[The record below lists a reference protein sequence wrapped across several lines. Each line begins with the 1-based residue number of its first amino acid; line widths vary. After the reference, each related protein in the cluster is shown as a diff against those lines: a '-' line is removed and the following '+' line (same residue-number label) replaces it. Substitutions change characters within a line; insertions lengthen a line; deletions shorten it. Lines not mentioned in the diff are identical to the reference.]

1 VDVTEELGRAVD
13 RMSDEPLPATWRS
26 ETALADMPSFG
37 ALVARIRRLD
47 SGSDEVLRALA
58 RLAVAGEREAC
69 LVVTAALLPLLI
81 VRCDRRP
88 ALIAEAVNELAARV
102 GEPAD
107 ESAAGGVANRLLRR
121 VVWRVRHERGV
132 GAGWQRL
139 VPDLDVA
146 ALGRAPVAECFEART
161 VDRLALEA
169 FRRRLARRPAGH
181 EAWAVL
187 VESVMVDLSLR
198 AQLSST
204 ERSRLAK
211 HRRSVRR
218 LADRSLVA

>member
-1 VDVTEELGRAVD
+1 
-13 RMSDEPLPATWRS
+13 MSDEPLPATWLM
-26 ETALADMPSFG
+26 EPALGDMRSFG

-47 SGSDEVLRALA
+47 ARSDEALRALA
-58 RLAVAGEREAC
+58 RLALGGEAEAC

-102 GEPAD
+102 GEPAE
-107 ESAAGGVANRLLRR
+107 ESATGGVANRLLRR
-121 VVWRVRHERGV
+121 VVWRVRHEPGV
-132 GAGWQRL
+132 GSGWQRL
-139 VPDLDVA
+139 VPDPDVA
-146 ALGRAPVAECFEART
+146 TWGRPPVAECFEART
-161 VDRLALEA
+161 VDRLALEE
-169 FRRRLARRPAGH
+169 FRRRLARRPAGG

-198 AQLSST
+198 SQLSST
-204 ERSRLAK
+204 ERARLAK

>member
-1 VDVTEELGRAVD
+1 VDVTDELGRAVD
-13 RMSDEPLPATWRS
+13 RMSNEPLPATWLAKD
-26 ETALADMPSFG
+26 ALADVSSFG

-47 SGSDEVLRALA
+47 AGSDEALRALA
-58 RLAVAGEREAC
+58 QLAVAGEREAC

-88 ALIAEAVNELAARV
+88 ALIAEAVNELAARM

-107 ESAAGGVANRLLRR
+107 ESPAGGVANRLLRR

-132 GAGWQRL
+132 GAGWQKL

-146 ALGRAPVAECFEART
+146 ARRRPPVAECFEARA
-161 VDRLALEA
+161 VDRVALEE
-169 FRRRLARRPAGH
+169 FRRRLARRPAGG

-198 AQLSST
+198 PQLTST
-204 ERSRLAK
+204 ERSRLAM

-218 LADRSLVA
+218 LAGRWLVA